1 MTEARAPKYSLI
13 ERERRWLVDQNQRP
27 DLGDLNY
34 VLIEDRY
41 ITGTRIRLRRMT
53 DSKTGQSSLK
63 LTKKYECSDPLARP
77 IVTAY
82 LTEQEFEVF
91 AKLDARTLAKKRYSV
106 EGFSVD
112 QFVGA
117 LDGLELVEIERS
129 DDQMLRD
136 LHPPVWAA
144 AEVSNDPRYQGGTL
158 LIHGIPKD

>member
-1 MTEARAPKYSLI
+1 MTEARPPKYTLI
-13 ERERRWLVDQNQRP
+13 ERERRWLVNQNQRP
-27 DLGDLNY
+27 DLGDLDY

-53 DSKTGQSSLK
+53 DSKTGQSTLK

-91 AKLDARTLAKKRYSV
+91 AKLDARSLAKKRYSIA
-106 EGFSVD
+106 GFSVD
-112 QFVGA
+112 QFDGA

-129 DDQMLRD
+129 DDQILRD

-144 AEVSNDPRYQGGTL
+144 AEVSIDLRYQGGTL
-158 LIHGIPKD
+158 VIHGIPKD

>member
-1 MTEARAPKYSLI
+1 MIEARAPKYSLI
-13 ERERRWLVDQNQRP
+13 ERERRWLVDQSKRP
-27 DLGDLNY
+27 DLDNLDY
-34 VLIEDRY
+34 ILIEDRY
-41 ITGTRIRLRRMT
+41 IRDTRMRLRRMT
-53 DSKTGQSSLK
+53 DSKTGQLSLK

-82 LTEQEFEVF
+82 LTEQEFEAF
-91 AKLDARTLAKKRYSV
+91 AKLDALPLAKKRYSV

-112 QFVGA
+112 QFDGA

-136 LHPPVWAA
+136 LHPPAWAA

-158 LIHGIPKD
+158 VIHGIPKD